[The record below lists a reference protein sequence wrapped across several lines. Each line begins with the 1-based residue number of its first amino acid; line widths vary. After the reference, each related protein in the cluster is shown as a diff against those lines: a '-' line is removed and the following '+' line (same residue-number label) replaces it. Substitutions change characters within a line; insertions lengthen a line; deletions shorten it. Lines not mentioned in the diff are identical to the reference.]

1 MNFEN
6 QVYLDEL
13 RKADAVFQ
21 QSLTPIAKALGLNVG
36 RVASAFQGKG
46 RLSKGTVEAIAK
58 HCDCKP
64 LYLELRLIER
74 QIAAQFSENLDTRS
88 N

>member
-36 RVASAFQGKG
+36 RVASAFQGVG
-46 RLSKGTVEAIAK
+46 RINKKTIEAIAG
-58 HCDCKP
+58 HSGCDP
-64 LYLELRLIER
+64 L
-74 QIAAQFSENLDTRS
+74 
-88 N
+88 